1 MTVVNSYVHVKALL
15 CASLAHNFGL
25 LALVLEPGLFFVSLS
40 LFTLQV
46 QMLIG
51 LFEITDQI
59 SLGALEVILEHP
71 SHSI

>member
-1 MTVVNSYVHVKALL
+1 MTVVSSYVHVKALF
-15 CASLAHNFGL
+15 CASLTQKLGL
-25 LALVLEPGLFFVSLS
+25 LALVLESGLFFVSLS

-51 LFEITDQI
+51 LFEVTDQI
-59 SLGALEVILEHP
+59 SLGALEVIFEHA